1 MDEAV
6 QVIRLLTA
14 QGKTLAT
21 AESCTGGL
29 LGKLLTDVPG
39 ASAVYLGG
47 VISYAYEVKEKL
59 LGVDAEVLR
68 EKGAVCEE
76 VALQMAQGARQRFG
90 AGFAL
95 STTGNA
101 GPGADEKNPN
111 VGEIYVALADLGGS
125 LCRKLTLHGNREE
138 NRLEA
143 CKAAMRLLLERCNSS
158 EEKCSLLP

>member
-1 MDEAV
+1 MDEAA
-6 QVIRLLTA
+6 QVIRRLTE

-47 VISYAYEVKEKL
+47 VISYAYAVKEAL
-59 LGVDAEVLR
+59 LGVDRALLQ

-76 VALQMAQGARQRFG
+76 VARQMAEGVRTLLHAD
-90 AGFAL
+90 FAL

-101 GPGADEKNPN
+101 GPSADEKNPN
-111 VGEIYVALADLGGS
+111 VGEIYVACASENGTT
-125 LCRKLTLHGNREE
+125 CQKLQLSGTREE
-138 NRLEA
+138 NRL
-143 CKAAMRLLLERCNSS
+143 AAARAALTLLLQDWN
-158 EEKCSLLP
+158 K

>member
-47 VISYAYEVKEKL
+47 VISYAYSVKEKI
-59 LGVDAEVLR
+59 LGVDKALLE
-68 EKGAVCEE
+68 EKGAVCE
-76 VALQMAQGARQRFG
+76 QMAQGARQRLG
-90 AGFAL
+90 VDFAL

-111 VGEIYVALADLGGS
+111 VGEIYVALSYQGGKQ
-125 LCRKLTLHGNREE
+125 CKKLILHGNREE

-143 CKAAMRLLLERCNSS
+143 CKAAMRLLLEHCNS
-158 EEKCSLLP
+158 

>member
-1 MDEAV
+1 MDEAA
-6 QVIRLLTA
+6 QVIRRLTE

-47 VISYAYEVKEKL
+47 VISYAYAVKEAL
-59 LGVDAEVLR
+59 LGVDKALLQ

-76 VALQMAQGARQRFG
+76 VAIQMAKGVRQRLK
-90 AGFAL
+90 ADFAL

-111 VGEIYVALADLGGS
+111 VGEIYVACASESGTI
-125 LCRKLTLHGNREE
+125 CQKLQLSGTREE
-138 NRLEA
+138 NRL
-143 CKAAMRLLLERCNSS
+143 AAARAALMLLLQVI
-158 EEKCSLLP
+158 LILD